1 MIEINIME
9 AKDIF
14 KTKGDKN
21 MLITNEKIDM
31 MIKVEKIN
39 TANRIENNR
48 LEREMIKKG
57 FIKKQTKK

>member
-48 LEREMIKKG
+48 LEREMIKKR
-57 FIKKQTKK
+57 FIKK